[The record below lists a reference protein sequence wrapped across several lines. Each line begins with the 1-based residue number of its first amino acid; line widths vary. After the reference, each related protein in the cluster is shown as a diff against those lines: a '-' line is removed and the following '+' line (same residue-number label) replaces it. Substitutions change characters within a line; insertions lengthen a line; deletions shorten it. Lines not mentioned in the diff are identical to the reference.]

1 MPNDFVLCF
10 VDKSH
15 RRILNLT
22 IFHKHQDGSIKD
34 GDLKEVGLDAEK
46 NHLRYHCNCE
56 REKGVKP

>member
-1 MPNDFVLCF
+1 MPNEFVLCF

-15 RRILNLT
+15 WRILNLT

-46 NHLRYHCNCE
+46 NHLR
-56 REKGVKP
+56 KIPLQL